1 MAKHNK
7 TINHLMIALAALQD
21 GDVEEAQEALTDA
34 VSQDD
39 FDDALEVLDEVQES
53 TFDEEAS
60 DEEETEEPD
69 FAEEEIADAL
79 AEEEGVEVETT
90 AGALTITMAGVRN
103 ARRAVRVIK
112 SLASVEDAEEVE
124 EDEVPEEIEGEFAH
138 VIRASIEGEDVLIGV
153 NDDGSAEVMAIEEE
167 DEDVEAGG
175 KKPGSG
181 DKKAPKPGGSR
192 KGGSHGYGFTHP
204 SARSGGAKGGKSHAS
219 TDEDFDSWDEEET
232 EEDEEENLA
241 PTASVRRS
249 RQAARRRATV
259 AGLNFDIIARN
270 KRSV

>member
-60 DEEETEEPD
+60 EEDEGVEPD
-69 FAEEEIADAL
+69 LAEEEIADAL

-153 NDDGSAEVMAIEEE
+153 NDDGSAEVMAIEKEADEPEASEE
-167 DEDVEAGG
+167 DEEELTPTA
-175 KKPGSG
+175 KL
-181 DKKAPKPGGSR
+181 ARARLSR
-192 KGGSHGYGFTHP
+192 KV
-204 SARSGGAKGGKSHAS
+204 KAS
-219 TDEDFDSWDEEET
+219 TEDDFDSWDEEET
-232 EEDEEENLA
+232 EEDEEDLA
-241 PTASVRRS
+241 PTASIRRS

>member
-60 DEEETEEPD
+60 EEDEGVEPD
-69 FAEEEIADAL
+69 LAEEEIADAL

-90 AGALTITMAGVRN
+90 AGALTITMTGVRN

-153 NDDGSAEVMAIEEE
+153 NDDGSAEVMAIETE
-167 DEDVEAGG
+167 DEEASEDEE
-175 KKPGSG
+175 KPTA
-181 DKKAPKPGGSR
+181 KVARARASR
-192 KGGSHGYGFTHP
+192 KV
-204 SARSGGAKGGKSHAS
+204 KAS
-219 TDEDFDSWDEEET
+219 TEDFDSWDEEET
-232 EEDEEENLA
+232 EEDEEEDLA
-241 PTASVRRS
+241 PTASIRRS

>member
-60 DEEETEEPD
+60 DEDEEGVEPD
-69 FAEEEIADAL
+69 LAEEEIADAL

-153 NDDGSAEVMAIEEE
+153 NDDGSAEVMAIETE
-167 DEDVEAGG
+167 DEEASDEDEE
-175 KKPGSG
+175 KPTA
-181 DKKAPKPGGSR
+181 KVARARASR
-192 KGGSHGYGFTHP
+192 KV
-204 SARSGGAKGGKSHAS
+204 KAS

-232 EEDEEENLA
+232 EEDEENLA
-241 PTASVRRS
+241 PTASIRRS

>member
-21 GDVEEAQEALTDA
+21 GDVEEAEIALKDA
-34 VSQDD
+34 VSEDD

-60 DEEETEEPD
+60 DDEDEGVEPD
-69 FAEEEIADAL
+69 LAEEEIADAL

-153 NDDGSAEVMAIEEE
+153 NDDGSAEVMAIEQEDTEE
-167 DEDVEAGG
+167 EAGKSG
-175 KKPGSG
+175 KSG
-181 DKKAPKPGGSR
+181 KAKSLPGG
-192 KGGSHGYGFTHP
+192 KGTH
-204 SARSGGAKGGKSHAS
+204 RGGRPQAS
-219 TDEDFDSWDEEET
+219 TEDFDSWDEEET
-232 EEDEEENLA
+232 EEDEEEDLA
-241 PTASVRRS
+241 PTASIRRS

>member
-21 GDVEEAQEALTDA
+21 GDVEEAEIALKDA
-34 VSQDD
+34 VSEDD

-53 TFDEEAS
+53 TFD
-60 DEEETEEPD
+60 DEDTDEPD
-69 FAEEEIADAL
+69 LAEEEIADAL

-167 DEDVEAGG
+167 DDEVEARGVAFKKGG
-175 KKPGSG
+175 KTPKGGHDMSAPR
-181 DKKAPKPGGSR
+181 KAPK
-192 KGGSHGYGFTHP
+192 KAT
-204 SARSGGAKGGKSHAS
+204 AS
-219 TDEDFDSWDEEET
+219 TDEDFDSWDEE
-232 EEDEEENLA
+232 DLA
-241 PTASVRRS
+241 PTASIRHS

>member
-53 TFDEEAS
+53 TFDEE
-60 DEEETEEPD
+60 TEEPD
-69 FAEEEIADAL
+69 LAEEEIADAL

-167 DEDVEAGG
+167 DDEVEARGVAFKKGG
-175 KKPGSG
+175 KTPKGGHDMSAPR
-181 DKKAPKPGGSR
+181 KAPK
-192 KGGSHGYGFTHP
+192 KAT
-204 SARSGGAKGGKSHAS
+204 AS

-232 EEDEEENLA
+232 DEDENEEDLA
-241 PTASVRRS
+241 PTASIRRS

>member
-21 GDVEEAQEALTDA
+21 GDVEEAEIALKDA
-34 VSQDD
+34 VSEDD

-60 DEEETEEPD
+60 DEEDEGVEPD
-69 FAEEEIADAL
+69 LAEEEIADAL

-153 NDDGSAEVMAIEEE
+153 NDDGSAEVMAIETE
-167 DEDVEAGG
+167 DEEASEDEE
-175 KKPGSG
+175 KPTA
-181 DKKAPKPGGSR
+181 KVARARASR
-192 KGGSHGYGFTHP
+192 KV
-204 SARSGGAKGGKSHAS
+204 KAS

-232 EEDEEENLA
+232 EEDEEEDLA
-241 PTASVRRS
+241 PTASIRRS

>member
-21 GDVEEAQEALTDA
+21 GDVEEAEIALKDA
-34 VSQDD
+34 VSEDD

-60 DEEETEEPD
+60 DDEDEGVEPD
-69 FAEEEIADAL
+69 LAEEEIADAL

-153 NDDGSAEVMAIEEE
+153 NDDGSAEVMAIETE
-167 DEDVEAGG
+167 DEEASEDEE
-175 KKPGSG
+175 KPTA
-181 DKKAPKPGGSR
+181 KAARARASR
-192 KGGSHGYGFTHP
+192 KAT
-204 SARSGGAKGGKSHAS
+204 AS

>member
-21 GDVEEAQEALTDA
+21 GDVEEAEIALKDA
-34 VSQDD
+34 VSEDD

-60 DEEETEEPD
+60 DDEDTDEPD
-69 FAEEEIADAL
+69 PDLAEEEIADAL

-153 NDDGSAEVMAIEEE
+153 NDDGSAEVMAIETE
-167 DEDVEAGG
+167 DEEASEDEE
-175 KKPGSG
+175 KPTA
-181 DKKAPKPGGSR
+181 KVARARASR
-192 KGGSHGYGFTHP
+192 KV
-204 SARSGGAKGGKSHAS
+204 KAS

-232 EEDEEENLA
+232 EEDEEEDLA
-241 PTASVRRS
+241 PTASIRRS

>member
-60 DEEETEEPD
+60 DEDEEGVEPD
-69 FAEEEIADAL
+69 LAEEEIADAL

-124 EDEVPEEIEGEFAH
+124 EDEVPEEIEGEFAY

-153 NDDGSAEVMAIEEE
+153 NDDGSAEVMAIETE
-167 DEDVEAGG
+167 DEEASEDEE
-175 KKPGSG
+175 KPTA
-181 DKKAPKPGGSR
+181 KVARARASR
-192 KGGSHGYGFTHP
+192 KV
-204 SARSGGAKGGKSHAS
+204 KAS

>member
-60 DEEETEEPD
+60 DEDEETDEPD
-69 FAEEEIADAL
+69 LAEEEIADAL

-153 NDDGSAEVMAIEEE
+153 NDDGSAEVMAIETE
-167 DEDVEAGG
+167 DEDVEARGVAFKKGG
-175 KKPGSG
+175 KTPKGGHDMSAPR
-181 DKKAPKPGGSR
+181 KAPK
-192 KGGSHGYGFTHP
+192 KAT
-204 SARSGGAKGGKSHAS
+204 AS

-232 EEDEEENLA
+232 EEDEEDLA
-241 PTASVRRS
+241 PTASIRRS

>member
-60 DEEETEEPD
+60 DEEDEGVEPD
-69 FAEEEIADAL
+69 LAEEEIADAL

-153 NDDGSAEVMAIEEE
+153 NDDGSAEVMAIETE
-167 DEDVEAGG
+167 DEEASEDEE
-175 KKPGSG
+175 KPTA
-181 DKKAPKPGGSR
+181 KVARARASR
-192 KGGSHGYGFTHP
+192 KV
-204 SARSGGAKGGKSHAS
+204 KAS

-232 EEDEEENLA
+232 EKDEEDLA
-241 PTASVRRS
+241 PTASIRRS

>member
-34 VSQDD
+34 VSEDD

-60 DEEETEEPD
+60 DEEETDEPD
-69 FAEEEIADAL
+69 LAEEEIADAL

-112 SLASVEDAEEVE
+112 SLASVEDAEEIE

-167 DEDVEAGG
+167 DDEVE
-175 KKPGSG
+175 SG
-181 DKKAPKPGGSR
+181 AKRESGYKRSGAPTPRDKKVKR
-192 KGGSHGYGFTHP
+192 KSE
-204 SARSGGAKGGKSHAS
+204 AS
-219 TDEDFDSWDEEET
+219 TEDFDSWDEEET
-232 EEDEEENLA
+232 DEENEEDLA
-241 PTASVRRS
+241 PTASIRRN
-249 RQAARRRATV
+249 RQVARRRATV

>member
-21 GDVEEAQEALTDA
+21 GDVEEAEIALKDA
-34 VSQDD
+34 VSEDD

-60 DEEETEEPD
+60 EEDEGVEPD
-69 FAEEEIADAL
+69 LAEEEIADAL

-167 DEDVEAGG
+167 DDEVEARGVAFKKGG
-175 KKPGSG
+175 KTPKGGHDMSAPR
-181 DKKAPKPGGSR
+181 KAPK
-192 KGGSHGYGFTHP
+192 KAT
-204 SARSGGAKGGKSHAS
+204 AS

-232 EEDEEENLA
+232 EEDEEDLA
-241 PTASVRRS
+241 PTASIRRS

>member
-1 MAKHNK
+1 
-7 TINHLMIALAALQD
+7 MIALAALQD

-60 DEEETEEPD
+60 DEEDEGTEPD
-69 FAEEEIADAL
+69 LAEEEIADAL

-167 DEDVEAGG
+167 DEDDDEDEE
-175 KKPGSG
+175 KPTA
-181 DKKAPKPGGSR
+181 KVARARASR
-192 KGGSHGYGFTHP
+192 KV
-204 SARSGGAKGGKSHAS
+204 KAS

>member
-21 GDVEEAQEALTDA
+21 GDVEEAEIALKDA
-34 VSQDD
+34 VSEDD

-60 DEEETEEPD
+60 DDEDEGVEPD
-69 FAEEEIADAL
+69 LAEEEIADAL

-153 NDDGSAEVMAIEEE
+153 NDDGSAEVMAIETE
-167 DEDVEAGG
+167 DEEASEDEE
-175 KKPGSG
+175 KPTA
-181 DKKAPKPGGSR
+181 KVARARASR
-192 KGGSHGYGFTHP
+192 KV
-204 SARSGGAKGGKSHAS
+204 KAS

-232 EEDEEENLA
+232 EEDEEEDLA
-241 PTASVRRS
+241 PTASIRRS

>member
-60 DEEETEEPD
+60 DDEDEGVEPD
-69 FAEEEIADAL
+69 LAEEEIADAL

-153 NDDGSAEVMAIEEE
+153 NDDGSAEVMTIETE
-167 DEDVEAGG
+167 DEEASEDEE
-175 KKPGSG
+175 KPTAKVARSR
-181 DKKAPKPGGSR
+181 ASR
-192 KGGSHGYGFTHP
+192 KV
-204 SARSGGAKGGKSHAS
+204 KAS

>member
-21 GDVEEAQEALTDA
+21 GDVEEAEIALKDA

-60 DEEETEEPD
+60 DDEDEGVEPD
-69 FAEEEIADAL
+69 LAEEEIADAL

-153 NDDGSAEVMAIEEE
+153 NDDGSAEVMAIETE
-167 DEDVEAGG
+167 DEEASEDEE
-175 KKPGSG
+175 KPTA
-181 DKKAPKPGGSR
+181 KVARARASR
-192 KGGSHGYGFTHP
+192 KV
-204 SARSGGAKGGKSHAS
+204 KAS

-232 EEDEEENLA
+232 EEDEEDLA
-241 PTASVRRS
+241 PTASIRRS
-249 RQAARRRATV
+249 RQSARRRATV

>member
-21 GDVEEAQEALTDA
+21 GDVEEAEIALKDA
-34 VSQDD
+34 VSEDD

-60 DEEETEEPD
+60 EEDEGVEPD
-69 FAEEEIADAL
+69 LAEEEIADAL

-153 NDDGSAEVMAIEEE
+153 NDDGSAEIMAIEEE
-167 DEDVEAGG
+167 DDEVEARGVAFKKGG
-175 KKPGSG
+175 KTPKGGHDMSAPR
-181 DKKAPKPGGSR
+181 KAPK
-192 KGGSHGYGFTHP
+192 KAT
-204 SARSGGAKGGKSHAS
+204 AS

-232 EEDEEENLA
+232 EEDEEDLA
-241 PTASVRRS
+241 PTASIRRS

>member
-60 DEEETEEPD
+60 DEETDEPD
-69 FAEEEIADAL
+69 LAEEEIADAL

-153 NDDGSAEVMAIEEE
+153 NDDGSAEVMAIEDE

-175 KKPGSG
+175 KAKATPGHMKMKGGHPSG
-181 DKKAPKPGGSR
+181 KAKATPGGGRKGPKP
-192 KGGSHGYGFTHP
+192 T
-204 SARSGGAKGGKSHAS
+204 AS
-219 TDEDFDSWDEEET
+219 TDDEFDSWDEEET
-232 EEDEEENLA
+232 EEDEEEDLA
-241 PTASVRRS
+241 PTASIRRS

>member
-21 GDVEEAQEALTDA
+21 GDVEEAEIALKDA
-34 VSQDD
+34 VSEDD

-60 DEEETEEPD
+60 DEEDEGVEPD
-69 FAEEEIADAL
+69 LAEEEIADAL

-167 DEDVEAGG
+167 DDEVEARGVAFKKGG
-175 KKPGSG
+175 KTPKGGHDMSAPR
-181 DKKAPKPGGSR
+181 KAPK
-192 KGGSHGYGFTHP
+192 KAT
-204 SARSGGAKGGKSHAS
+204 AS

-232 EEDEEENLA
+232 DEDENEEDLA
-241 PTASVRRS
+241 PTASIRRS

>member
-21 GDVEEAQEALTDA
+21 GDVEEAEIALKDA
-34 VSQDD
+34 VSEDD

-53 TFDEEAS
+53 TFDEEANE
-60 DEEETEEPD
+60 DEGVEPD
-69 FAEEEIADAL
+69 LAEEEIADAL

-124 EDEVPEEIEGEFAH
+124 EDDVPEEIEGEFAH

-153 NDDGSAEVMAIEEE
+153 NDDGSAEVMAIEKE
-167 DEDVEAGG
+167 DEEASEDEE
-175 KKPGSG
+175 KPTA
-181 DKKAPKPGGSR
+181 KVARARASR
-192 KGGSHGYGFTHP
+192 KV
-204 SARSGGAKGGKSHAS
+204 KAS

-232 EEDEEENLA
+232 EEDEEDLA
-241 PTASVRRS
+241 PTASIRRS

>member
-34 VSQDD
+34 VSEDD

-60 DEEETEEPD
+60 DEEDEGVEPD
-69 FAEEEIADAL
+69 LAEEEIADAL

-153 NDDGSAEVMAIEEE
+153 NDDGSAEVMAIETE
-167 DEDVEAGG
+167 DEEASEDEE
-175 KKPGSG
+175 KPTA
-181 DKKAPKPGGSR
+181 KVARARASR
-192 KGGSHGYGFTHP
+192 KV
-204 SARSGGAKGGKSHAS
+204 KAS
-219 TDEDFDSWDEEET
+219 TEDFDSWDEEET
-232 EEDEEENLA
+232 EEDEEEDLA
-241 PTASVRRS
+241 PTASIRRS

>member
-60 DEEETEEPD
+60 DEDEGVEPD
-69 FAEEEIADAL
+69 LAEEEIADAL

-175 KKPGSG
+175 AKKGPDGKPHPKTG
-181 DKKAPKPGGSR
+181 GRKAK
-192 KGGSHGYGFTHP
+192 
-204 SARSGGAKGGKSHAS
+204 AS
-219 TDEDFDSWDEEET
+219 TEDFDSWDEEET
-232 EEDEEENLA
+232 EEDEEDLA
-241 PTASVRRS
+241 PTASIRRS

>member
-60 DEEETEEPD
+60 DEDEEGVEPD
-69 FAEEEIADAL
+69 LAEEEIADAL

-153 NDDGSAEVMAIEEE
+153 NDDGSAEVMAIETE
-167 DEDVEAGG
+167 DEEASEDEE
-175 KKPGSG
+175 KPTA
-181 DKKAPKPGGSR
+181 KVARARASR
-192 KGGSHGYGFTHP
+192 KV
-204 SARSGGAKGGKSHAS
+204 KAS

-232 EEDEEENLA
+232 EEDEEDLA
-241 PTASVRRS
+241 PTASIRRS

>member
-39 FDDALEVLDEVQES
+39 FDDALEVLDEIQES

-60 DEEETEEPD
+60 DDEDEGVEPD
-69 FAEEEIADAL
+69 LAEEEIADAL

-167 DEDVEAGG
+167 DDEVDAAG
-175 KKPGSG
+175 P
-181 DKKAPKPGGSR
+181 A
-192 KGGSHGYGFTHP
+192 H
-204 SARSGGAKGGKSHAS
+204 KGGKGPKGGPDMSGRRKAGKAGPKAHAS

-232 EEDEEENLA
+232 EEDEEDLA
-241 PTASVRRS
+241 PTASIRRS

>member
-69 FAEEEIADAL
+69 LAEEEIADAL

-153 NDDGSAEVMAIEEE
+153 NDDGSAEVMAIETE
-167 DEDVEAGG
+167 DEEASEDEE
-175 KKPGSG
+175 KPTA
-181 DKKAPKPGGSR
+181 KVARARASR
-192 KGGSHGYGFTHP
+192 KV
-204 SARSGGAKGGKSHAS
+204 KAS
-219 TDEDFDSWDEEET
+219 TDEDFDSWDEEEV
-232 EEDEEENLA
+232 EDEEEDLA
-241 PTASVRRS
+241 PTASIRRS

>member
-60 DEEETEEPD
+60 DEDEEGVEPD
-69 FAEEEIADAL
+69 LAEEEIADAL

-90 AGALTITMAGVRN
+90 AGALTFTMAGVRN

-124 EDEVPEEIEGEFAH
+124 GDEVPEEIEGEFAH

-153 NDDGSAEVMAIEEE
+153 NDDGSAEVMAIETE
-167 DEDVEAGG
+167 DEEASEDEE
-175 KKPGSG
+175 KPTA
-181 DKKAPKPGGSR
+181 KVARARASR
-192 KGGSHGYGFTHP
+192 KV
-204 SARSGGAKGGKSHAS
+204 KAS
-219 TDEDFDSWDEEET
+219 TEDFDSWDEEET
-232 EEDEEENLA
+232 EEDEEDLA
-241 PTASVRRS
+241 PTASIRRS

>member
-60 DEEETEEPD
+60 DDEDEGVEPD
-69 FAEEEIADAL
+69 LAEEEIADAL

-153 NDDGSAEVMAIEEE
+153 NDDGSAEVMAIETE
-167 DEDVEAGG
+167 DEEASEDEE
-175 KKPGSG
+175 KPTA
-181 DKKAPKPGGSR
+181 KVARARASR
-192 KGGSHGYGFTHP
+192 KV
-204 SARSGGAKGGKSHAS
+204 KAS
-219 TDEDFDSWDEEET
+219 TEDFDSWDEEET
-232 EEDEEENLA
+232 EEDEEEDLA
-241 PTASVRRS
+241 PTASIRRS

>member
-21 GDVEEAQEALTDA
+21 GDVEEAEIALKDA
-34 VSQDD
+34 VSEDD

-60 DEEETEEPD
+60 EDEDEGVEPD
-69 FAEEEIADAL
+69 LAEEEIADAL

-167 DEDVEAGG
+167 DDEVEARGVAFKKGG
-175 KKPGSG
+175 KTPKGGHDMSAPR
-181 DKKAPKPGGSR
+181 KAPK
-192 KGGSHGYGFTHP
+192 KAT
-204 SARSGGAKGGKSHAS
+204 AS

-232 EEDEEENLA
+232 EEDEEDLA
-241 PTASVRRS
+241 PTASIRRS

>member
-60 DEEETEEPD
+60 EDEDEGVEPD
-69 FAEEEIADAL
+69 LAEEEIADAL

-167 DEDVEAGG
+167 DDEVEARGVAFKKGG
-175 KKPGSG
+175 KTPKGGHDMSAPR
-181 DKKAPKPGGSR
+181 KAPK
-192 KGGSHGYGFTHP
+192 KAT
-204 SARSGGAKGGKSHAS
+204 AS

-232 EEDEEENLA
+232 EEDEEEDLA
-241 PTASVRRS
+241 PTASIRRS

>member
-60 DEEETEEPD
+60 DEDEGVEPD
-69 FAEEEIADAL
+69 LAEEEIADAL

-153 NDDGSAEVMAIEEE
+153 NDDGSAEVMAIETE
-167 DEDVEAGG
+167 DEEASEDEE
-175 KKPGSG
+175 KPTA
-181 DKKAPKPGGSR
+181 KVARARASR
-192 KGGSHGYGFTHP
+192 KV
-204 SARSGGAKGGKSHAS
+204 KAS
-219 TDEDFDSWDEEET
+219 TEDFDSWDEEET
-232 EEDEEENLA
+232 EEDEEEDLA
-241 PTASVRRS
+241 PTASIRRS

>member
-21 GDVEEAQEALTDA
+21 GDVEEAEIALKDA
-34 VSQDD
+34 VSEDD

-53 TFDEEAS
+53 TFDEDDS
-60 DEEETEEPD
+60 DED
-69 FAEEEIADAL
+69 LAEEEIADAL

-153 NDDGSAEVMAIEEE
+153 NDDGSAEVMSIEEE
-167 DEDVEAGG
+167 DDEVDAG
-175 KKPGSG
+175 KKTASDKTNTGRKGPK
-181 DKKAPKPGGSR
+181 KKA
-192 KGGSHGYGFTHP
+192 T
-204 SARSGGAKGGKSHAS
+204 AS
-219 TDEDFDSWDEEET
+219 TDEDFDSWDEDDDDD
-232 EEDEEENLA
+232 EDLTQ
-241 PTASVRRS
+241 TASTRLN

>member
-34 VSQDD
+34 VSEDD

-60 DEEETEEPD
+60 EEDEGVEPD
-69 FAEEEIADAL
+69 LAEEEIADAL

-167 DEDVEAGG
+167 DDEVEARGVAFKKGG
-175 KKPGSG
+175 KTPKGGHDMSAPR
-181 DKKAPKPGGSR
+181 KAPK
-192 KGGSHGYGFTHP
+192 KAT
-204 SARSGGAKGGKSHAS
+204 AS

-241 PTASVRRS
+241 PTASIRRS

>member
-21 GDVEEAQEALTDA
+21 GDVEEAQEALTNA

-60 DEEETEEPD
+60 EEPD
-69 FAEEEIADAL
+69 LAEEEIADAL

-167 DEDVEAGG
+167 DDEVEARGVAFKKGG
-175 KKPGSG
+175 KTPKGGHDMSAPR
-181 DKKAPKPGGSR
+181 KAPK
-192 KGGSHGYGFTHP
+192 KAT
-204 SARSGGAKGGKSHAS
+204 AS

-232 EEDEEENLA
+232 DEDENEEDLA
-241 PTASVRRS
+241 PTASIRRS

>member
-34 VSQDD
+34 VSEDD

-60 DEEETEEPD
+60 DDEEGVEPD
-69 FAEEEIADAL
+69 LAEEEIADAL

-153 NDDGSAEVMAIEEE
+153 NDDGSAEVMAIETE
-167 DEDVEAGG
+167 DEEASEDEE
-175 KKPGSG
+175 KPTA
-181 DKKAPKPGGSR
+181 KVARARASR
-192 KGGSHGYGFTHP
+192 KV
-204 SARSGGAKGGKSHAS
+204 KAS

-232 EEDEEENLA
+232 EEDEEDLA
-241 PTASVRRS
+241 PTASIRRS

>member
-175 KKPGSG
+175 KAKATPGHMKMKGGHPSG
-181 DKKAPKPGGSR
+181 KAKATPGGDR
-192 KGGSHGYGFTHP
+192 KGP
-204 SARSGGAKGGKSHAS
+204 KSHAS
-219 TDEDFDSWDEEET
+219 TDDEFDSWDEEET
-232 EEDEEENLA
+232 EEDEEEDLA
-241 PTASVRRS
+241 PTASIRRS

>member
-60 DEEETEEPD
+60 DEEDEGVEPD
-69 FAEEEIADAL
+69 LAEEEIADAL

-153 NDDGSAEVMAIEEE
+153 NDDGSAEVMAIETE
-167 DEDVEAGG
+167 DEEASEDEE
-175 KKPGSG
+175 KPTA
-181 DKKAPKPGGSR
+181 KVARARASR
-192 KGGSHGYGFTHP
+192 KV
-204 SARSGGAKGGKSHAS
+204 KAS
-219 TDEDFDSWDEEET
+219 TEEDFDSWDEEET